1 MEYPHPLFFFF
12 FFSEIQLPHI
22 IEFII
27 PIWSYEKTADTEA
40 ARGQQGSA
48 RLRIE
53 AFKTLRVLVAKVM
66 Q

>member
-1 MEYPHPLFFFF
+1 
-12 FFSEIQLPHI
+12 LPHI